1 MRNARY
7 LHSYESNLLV
17 KGLLV
22 RMNIVSL
29 RKNQATMSA
38 IEVSPVSAAIHTAA
52 SCISRGDIH
61 GSGH

>member
-1 MRNARY
+1 MGDR
-7 LHSYESNLLV
+7 SYESNLVV

-29 RKNQATMSA
+29 RKNHATMSA
-38 IEVSPVSAAIHTAA
+38 IEVSPESAAIDTAA